1 MSHIKPDNAAQLE
14 EAVQWALAQE
24 ETLEV
29 LGSGSKKSLG
39 RKVVCDHKLDLS
51 SLTGITLYEPEEL
64 VLSARAGTPLKE
76 IEAALAEHNQYM
88 AFEPLDYSTLFSG
101 FSGSLL
107 TGKSSAGK
115 INAKKSNVEKPN
127 AGISN
132 SGTIGGVIAC
142 NLSGP
147 RRIKAGA
154 ARDHFLG
161 FSAVSGR
168 GETFKSGGRVVKNV
182 TGYDLMKLMAGS
194 YGTLGVMSD
203 ITIKVLPAPNE
214 EKTYLLHGLTDA
226 QAMEAMKQALNS
238 SCEISSAAH
247 IPKTLAATMAEL
259 NTDQATTAFRLEGH
273 GPSVIYRAEKLESL
287 LKDFGSGLLIERGDS
302 RTLWR
307 SLRDGAPLAGNPDHS
322 VWRISVPPKSGSA
335 YIESLNLENL
345 RGGDGARYFYD
356 WGGGLIWLSLPGG
369 DNATLLRSNL
379 NNSALEHIT
388 GHATLLTSPLG
399 VSGGASPEGA
409 SVNWSDQDVPNHP
422 LGTGEHLLMC
432 RVKENFDPKAILNP
446 GRMFSDL

>member
-1 MSHIKPDNAAQLE
+1 MGKPTLG
-14 EAVQWALAQE
+14 
-24 ETLEV
+24 ET
-29 LGSGSKKSLG
+29 
-39 RKVVCDHKLDLS
+39 
-51 SLTGITLYEPEEL
+51 
-64 VLSARAGTPLKE
+64 
-76 IEAALAEHNQYM
+76 
-88 AFEPLDYSTLFSG
+88 
-101 FSGSLL
+101 
-107 TGKSSAGK
+107 SAGK
-115 INAKKSNVEKPN
+115 ANVGKTNPRKENPGKINVDKTHI
-127 AGISN
+127 GIRNSGKSN
-132 SGTIGGVIAC
+132 SGTIGGAIAC

-182 TGYDLMKLMAGS
+182 TGYDMMKLMAGS

-226 QAMEAMKQALNS
+226 EAMEAMKQALNS

-247 IPKTLAATMAEL
+247 IPQPVAMTLKTLSS
-259 NTDQATTAFRLEGH
+259 DQATTTFRLEGH
-273 GPSVIYRAEKLESL
+273 GPSVIYRADKLEGL
-287 LKDFGSGLLIERGDS
+287 LKDFGAGQLIDMGDS

-307 SLRDGAPLAGNPDHS
+307 DLRDGAPLAGNPDHA

-335 YIESLNLENL
+335 YIESLNLEP
-345 RGGDGARYFYD
+345 DARYFYD

-369 DNATLLRSNL
+369 DNATRLRNNL
-379 NNSALEHIT
+379 ENNAESIT
-388 GHATLLTSPLG
+388 GHATLLMSPD
-399 VSGGASPEGA
+399 GAQ
-409 SVNWSDQDVPNHP
+409 DQDVPNHP
-422 LGTGEHLLMC
+422 LGTGEHLLMR

-446 GRMFSDL
+446 GRLFSDL

>member
-29 LGSGSKKSLG
+29 LGAGSKKSLG
-39 RKVVCDHKLDLS
+39 RKITCDHQLDLS
-51 SLTGITLYEPEEL
+51 GLTGITLYEPEEL
-64 VLSARAGTPLKE
+64 VLSARAGTPLSE

-88 AFEPLDYSTLFSG
+88 AFEPLDYGPLFSG
-101 FSGSLL
+101 Q
-107 TGKSSAGK
+107 
-115 INAKKSNVEKPN
+115 PN
-127 AGISN
+127 SDNTN
-132 SGTIGGVIAC
+132 SGTIGGAIAC

-147 RRIKAGA
+147 RRIKSGA

-194 YGTLGVMSD
+194 FGTLGVMSD

-214 EKTYLLHGLTDA
+214 EKTYLLHGLDDDR
-226 QAMEAMKQALNS
+226 AMEAMKQALNS

-247 IPKTLAATMAEL
+247 IPQALAATLEL
-259 NTDQATTAFRLEGH
+259 LPSDQATTALRLEGH
-273 GPSVIYRAEKLESL
+273 GPSVSYRVAKLEAL
-287 LKDFGSGLLIERGDS
+287 LKDFGNGQLIDLSDS
-302 RTLWR
+302 RALWR
-307 SLRDGAPLAGNPDHS
+307 ELRDGAPLAGNSDHS

-335 YIESLNLENL
+335 YIDSLNL
-345 RGGDGARYFYD
+345 GSDTRYFYD
-356 WGGGLIWLSLPGG
+356 WGGGLIWLSFPGG
-369 DNATLLRSNL
+369 DNATLLRN
-379 NNSALEHIT
+379 ALEGIT
-388 GHATLLTSPLG
+388 GHATLLTSP
-399 VSGGASPEGA
+399 EGA
-409 SVNWSDQDVPNHP
+409 SDQDVPNHP
-422 LGTGEHLLMC
+422 LGTGEHMLMR

-446 GRMFSDL
+446 GRLYGDLPGRMFGDI

>member
-14 EAVQWALAQE
+14 EAVQWALTQE

-39 RKVVCDHKLDLS
+39 RKVVCDHQLDLT

-101 FSGSLL
+101 FSGFSGLSGPLL
-107 TGKSSAGK
+107 TGKS
-115 INAKKSNVEKPN
+115 NAEKNNAEKTNVNKP
-127 AGISN
+127 N

-247 IPKTLAATMAEL
+247 IPRTLAATMEEL

-273 GPSVIYRAEKLESL
+273 GPSVVYRAEKLEGL
-287 LKDFGSGLLIERGDS
+287 LKDFGSGLLIDRGDS
-302 RTLWR
+302 RALWQG
-307 SLRDGAPLAGNPDHS
+307 LRDGAPLAGNPDHS

-335 YIESLNLENL
+335 YIESLNLGN
-345 RGGDGARYFYD
+345 DAQYSDARYFYD
-356 WGGGLIWLSLPGG
+356 WGGGLTWLSLPGG

-388 GHATLLTSPLG
+388 GHATLLTSPD
-399 VSGGASPEGA
+399 GA
-409 SVNWSDQDVPNHP
+409 SVNWPDQDVPNHP
-422 LGTGEHLLMC
+422 LGTGEHMLMR

-446 GRMFSDL
+446 GRMFGDI